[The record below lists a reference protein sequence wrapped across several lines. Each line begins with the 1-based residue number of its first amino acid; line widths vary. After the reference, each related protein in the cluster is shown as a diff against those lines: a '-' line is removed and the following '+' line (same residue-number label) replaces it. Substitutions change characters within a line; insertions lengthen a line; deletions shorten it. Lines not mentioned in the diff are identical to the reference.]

1 MGSGRVDLHVHSN
14 ASDGT
19 NSPTEIIERAEALNL
34 DAVALTDHDTV
45 SGLPEFI
52 AAAEGRKVQAVPG
65 VEISTSISNREIHIV
80 GLFVNHKDQTLIEFL
95 EQIRVNRNTR
105 NETILIKLNSLGY
118 EITTEELQAEAGGDS
133 IGRPH
138 IAAIL
143 IRKGYFENNADAF
156 ERCLRR
162 GRPGY
167 CRRELPSPEES
178 IKRIHHAGGV
188 AIWAHPLYRNKYTR
202 SHVRGVLKKLVPLGL
217 DGIECFYTGF
227 TSQQTETI
235 IELADQHGL
244 LLSGGSDFHG
254 NNLPLISM
262 GNGDGSLEVPTECY
276 IKIKSNINSI
286 TH

>member
-1 MGSGRVDLHVHSN
+1 MGSGRVDLHMHSN

-19 NSPTEIIERAEALNL
+19 ENPAELIDHAEALGL
-34 DAVALTDHDTV
+34 EAVALTDHDTV
-45 SGLPEFI
+45 SGLPEFL
-52 AAAEGRKVQAVPG
+52 AAAKERKVEAVPG
-65 VEISTSISNREIHIV
+65 VEISTSISNREIHMV
-80 GLFVNHKDQTLIEFL
+80 GLFVDHKDKTLVEFL
-95 EQIRVNRNTR
+95 EKIRVNRNTR
-105 NETILIKLNSLGY
+105 NETILRKLNSLGY
-118 EITTEELQAEAGGDS
+118 EINMEELQAEAGGDS

-143 IRKGYFENNADAF
+143 IRKGYFENNAEAF

-162 GRPGY
+162 GRPAY

-227 TSQQTETI
+227 TTRQTDTI

-244 LLSGGSDFHG
+244 LLSGGSDYHG
-254 NNLPLISM
+254 KNLPLISM
-262 GNGDGSLEVPTECY
+262 GNGDGSLTVPKECLV
-276 IKIKSNINSI
+276 KIKSNLNSI